1 MSAYEYQLNFW
12 GEVEVENW
20 IERDL
25 GIKEKSFWFPTK
37 EERQAFADKLRAVAE
52 SHKVTIVMDIHE
64 GTRTRLRTIATM
76 TLTLPDGRAF
86 PFRYDFGYGYDTDA
100 AWFMFHEGNYSCD
113 CNLSLFLG
121 RAGHD
126 VPEMDCGELITI
138 SDFKVTQ
145 E

>member
-1 MSAYEYQLNFW
+1 VSAYEYQLNFW

-25 GIKEKSFWFPTK
+25 GIKEKSFWFQTE

-52 SHKVTIVMDIHE
+52 SHKVIIAMDIHE
-64 GTRTRLRTIATM
+64 GTHTRLRTIATM
-76 TLTLPDGRAF
+76 TLTLPDGRSF
-86 PFRYDFGYGYDTDA
+86 PFRYDFGYGYGTNA
-100 AWFMFHEGNYSCD
+100 ARFMFHEGNWSCD
-113 CNLSLFLG
+113 CNLSGFLES
-121 RAGHD
+121 AGHD
-126 VPEMDCGELITI
+126 VLEMDCGELITI